1 MFPERLRALRAGQ
14 KITLQE
20 LADALSKNLAPGEK
34 PNSPSQIGNWERGI
48 RTPSCVEVRK
58 LAEYFNVSLDYLT
71 GRSDHDETDL
81 AKLFLIPTR
90 P

>member
-48 RTPSCVEVRK
+48 RTP
-58 LAEYFNVSLDYLT
+58 
-71 GRSDHDETDL
+71 
-81 AKLFLIPTR
+81 
-90 P
+90 